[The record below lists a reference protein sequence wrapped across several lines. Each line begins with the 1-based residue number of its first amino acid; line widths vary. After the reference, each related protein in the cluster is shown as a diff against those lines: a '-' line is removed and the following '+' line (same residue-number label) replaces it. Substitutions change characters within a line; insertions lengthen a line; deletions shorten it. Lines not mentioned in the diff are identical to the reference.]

1 MKQKYQDNGRKS
13 LIKIVS
19 MNFDE
24 ARSLVSRSRAPRH
37 RSGYRIKAAEGSRL
51 LKGKYTLRKGEIFS
65 FFFFLSF
72 FLSFFRSFRSI
83 RSRRVTV
90 NVIIEQRSPDISKV
104 ISPAI
109 QRD

>member
-1 MKQKYQDNGRKS
+1 MKHGG
-13 LIKIVS
+13 
-19 MNFDE
+19 
-24 ARSLVSRSRAPRH
+24 LVSRSRAPRH

-65 FFFFLSF
+65 FLF
-72 FLSFFRSFRSI
+72 FLSFFRSLRSI